1 MYRSFLLVAV
11 RSQPIGEVDVAR
23 CCCCSELLGWTSQ
36 VNFTMADVVM
46 GVGPGVFILAV
57 VWVLSLLICMLLSRS
72 GGVISWLSII
82 LVFFLALMITLILI
96 FFPRAKETPESVTE
110 DVVKACA
117 AEAMSRK

>member
-1 MYRSFLLVAV
+1 
-11 RSQPIGEVDVAR
+11 
-23 CCCCSELLGWTSQ
+23 
-36 VNFTMADVVM
+36 MADVVM

-110 DVVKACA
+110 DVIYDRFFIGRYCLLCVLIVALLTGLILLFPHYIVEHV
-117 AEAMSRK
+117 EAKLLRN

>member
-1 MYRSFLLVAV
+1 
-11 RSQPIGEVDVAR
+11 
-23 CCCCSELLGWTSQ
+23 
-36 VNFTMADVVM
+36 MAGVVM
-46 GVGPGVFILAV
+46 GVGAGVFILAV

-110 DVVKACA
+110 DVIYDSFFIGRYCLLCILIVTLLTGLILLFPHYIVEHV
-117 AEAMSRK
+117 EAKFLRN